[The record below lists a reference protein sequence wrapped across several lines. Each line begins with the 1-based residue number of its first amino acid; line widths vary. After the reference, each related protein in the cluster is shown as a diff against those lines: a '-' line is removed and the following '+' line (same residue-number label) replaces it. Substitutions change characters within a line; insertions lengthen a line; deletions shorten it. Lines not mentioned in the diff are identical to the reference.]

1 MSNDDAFLLGI
12 APSVVRAP
20 FMDATQL
27 NAAVGSNVGNLA
39 FVHAIDKQLGGALA
53 RLSRGEKIEKINAMP
68 GTAVLPCA
76 NHLGVH
82 VDLAREAAHFARI
95 ERPMVAIGL
104 GAQGGYAME
113 ALPELPE
120 GSIRWLRVLAEHA
133 PTSAPNISVRGEFS
147 LRLLEK
153 HGVAD
158 QAVALGCPSLFI
170 NPAPALGQ
178 QIMAAVERPIK
189 RVAVAAGHYRWTH
202 MKKLEA
208 SLARLVEQ
216 TGGAYILQSPLQML
230 KLYRSEWQAL
240 LPVDIDGLRSSI
252 LPQGS
257 NEDVIEWYR
266 RYSMAFFDVPTWMN
280 YLRQFDFVIGARI
293 HGVMLALQAG
303 VPGVCVAHDS
313 RTLELCQTM
322 ALPYVLPAQVRGGVS
337 LDQIRSTFDFD
348 PDAFDRRRGELAE
361 NYAAFLKGNGLVP
374 ANLLGIGEQSVHPR
388 SP

>member
-1 MSNDDAFLLGI
+1 MMSNDAFLLGI
-12 APSVVRAP
+12 APTVDQAP

-39 FVHAIDKQLGGALA
+39 FVHAIDKQLGGALP
-53 RLSRGEKIEKINAMP
+53 RLNRGEKIEKINAMP

-82 VDLAREAAHFARI
+82 VNLAREAAHFARI

-133 PTSAPNISVRGEFS
+133 PTAAPNISVRGEFS

-158 QAVALGCPSLFI
+158 RGVALGCPSLFI

-178 QIMAAVERPIK
+178 QVMAAIERPIK

-208 SLARLVEQ
+208 SLAQLVDQ

-230 KLYRSEWQAL
+230 KLYRNESQAL
-240 LPVDIDGLRSSI
+240 LPADIDSLRSSI
-252 LPQGS
+252 LPHGS

-266 RYSMAFFDVPTWMN
+266 RYSRAFFDVPTWMN

-293 HGVMLALQAG
+293 HGVMLAIQAG

-322 ALPYVLPAQVRGGVS
+322 ALPYVLPAQVRNGLT
-337 LDQIRSTFDFD
+337 LDQMRSTFNFD
-348 PDAFDRRRGELAE
+348 PDAFDKRRKELAG
-361 NYAAFLKGNGLVP
+361 NYGAFLRGNGLMSMD
-374 ANLLGIGEQSVHPR
+374 LLHG
-388 SP
+388 

>member
-1 MSNDDAFLLGI
+1 
-12 APSVVRAP
+12 
-20 FMDATQL
+20 MDATQL
-27 NAAVGSNVGNLA
+27 NAAVGNNVGNLA

-53 RLSRGEKIEKINAMP
+53 RLSRSERIEKINAKS

-82 VDLAREAAHFARI
+82 VDLAREAGHFARI

-120 GSIRWLRVLAEHA
+120 GSIRWLHVLAEHA

-147 LRLLEK
+147 LRLLER
-153 HGVAD
+153 HGLAD
-158 QAVALGCPSLFI
+158 RAVALGCPSLFI

-202 MKKLEA
+202 MKKMEA
-208 SLARLVEQ
+208 SLAQLVEQ

-230 KLYRSEWQAL
+230 KLYRNEWQSLSAT
-240 LPVDIDGLRSSI
+240 DIDSLRSSI

-257 NEDVIEWYR
+257 SGDVIEWYR

-322 ALPYVLPAQVRGGVS
+322 ALPYVLPAQVRGGLS
-337 LDQIRSTFDFD
+337 LHQMRSTFNFD
-348 PDAFDRRRGELAE
+348 PDAFDQRRRELAE
-361 NYAAFLKGNGLVP
+361 NYGAFLRGNGLVP
-374 ANLLGIGEQSVHPR
+374 SDLLHA
-388 SP
+388 